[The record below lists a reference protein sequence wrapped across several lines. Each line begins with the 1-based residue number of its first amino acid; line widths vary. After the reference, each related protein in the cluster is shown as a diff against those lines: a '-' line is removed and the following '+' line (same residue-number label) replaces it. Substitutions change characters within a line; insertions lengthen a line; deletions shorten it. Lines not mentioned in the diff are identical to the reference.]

1 MRALAAFS
9 VRFRY
14 PIIAAWIAAVVAC
27 LFAFPSLASQ
37 VDPDNSQFLSSSTP
51 SKKAA
56 QLGSPFQPAS
66 GSTAQLVAVRS
77 GGKLN
82 ASDQQAISSVEAS
95 IRKLP
100 QVTFV
105 RDQGTSRDGQA
116 SKTLVAATAPPSGS
130 EAEDV
135 VDAIRATFKRSLPP
149 GLALYLTG
157 QVASNV
163 DTADHNKDADNRT
176 RIFTNIVVLIM
187 LFLVFRS
194 LLAPVVTLLPAIAVL
209 FLGSHVIGEA
219 ADRGAFQIS
228 TVTQTLFTVLVI
240 GAGTDYGLFLILRTR
255 EELEHGR
262 DKPDAV
268 RHAVTRV
275 GESLA
280 SSGGT
285 VIVALL
291 SLLLASFGLYY
302 GMGPALAIAIAVM
315 LLAALTLTPALLAI
329 FGSVL
334 FWPRKVVPGE
344 EEGGAWGRVAEHV
357 IRRPVIA
364 LVVGTLFFGA
374 LAACASGYSSSGFG
388 GTTTGPSGSQSAK
401 GSAALAAHFPSASV
415 NPTSVLF
422 TFKTSVWND
431 LSIVQRAEQEL
442 TSQPVFKSVT
452 GALDP
457 NGTPIAPSQLAA
469 LHAQLGPA
477 EKLPPSPPTK
487 QISPQA
493 YQAYRATSQFI
504 SEDGRT
510 VQFYTSL
517 SAGPPTSS
525 AALDAIPAVRKDVAE
540 VASRVGATDNGVV
553 GLPATSYDV
562 NRASNH
568 DLKRIVPVVLALI
581 AVLLALV
588 LRSLV
593 VPIYLIASVAL
604 SYFAALGLAVLI
616 FVWIGSSS
624 GLNFVLPFL
633 MFIFLMAL
641 GEDYNILVMS
651 RIREEAHKHPLHRA
665 IARAIHV
672 TGTTVTSAGLV
683 LAATFA
689 VAAVTGATTQ
699 VRQLALAI
707 ALGVLLDTFLVRTLL
722 VPSIVQIIGR
732 WNWWPS
738 KLYRKQPSAE
748 GEARARA
755 SAS

>member
-1 MRALAAFS
+1 MSALAAFS

-14 PIIAAWIAAVVAC
+14 PIILAWIVGIVLC
-27 LFAFPSLASQ
+27 MLFFPSLASQ

-56 QLGSPFQPAS
+56 QLASPFQPAS

-77 GGKLN
+77 GGKLD
-82 ASDQQAISSVEAS
+82 AADQQALTSIEDS

-100 QVTFV
+100 HVSFV
-105 RDQGTSRDGQA
+105 RDQGTSSDGQA
-116 SKTLVAATAPPSGS
+116 TKALIATDTPPSGD
-130 EAEDV
+130 EAKDV
-135 VDAIRATFKRSLPP
+135 VDSIRATFKQNLPP

-163 DTADHNKDADNRT
+163 DTTEHNKDADNRT
-176 RIFTNIVVLIM
+176 RLFTNLIVLIM
-187 LFLVFRS
+187 LILVFRS
-194 LLAPVVTLLPAIAVL
+194 VLAPIVTLLPAIAVL

-219 ADRGAFQIS
+219 ADHGAFQIS

-262 DKPDAV
+262 DTPDAV
-268 RHAVTRV
+268 RHSVTRV

-315 LLAALTLTPALLAI
+315 LLAALTLTPALLTI
-329 FGSVL
+329 FGPKL
-334 FWPRKVVPGE
+334 FWPRKIVPGE
-344 EEGGAWGRVAEHV
+344 EEGGLWGRVAEHV
-357 IRRPVIA
+357 IRRPVVA
-364 LVVGTLFFGA
+364 LVAGTLFFGA

-401 GSAALAAHFPSASV
+401 GTAAIAAHFP
-415 NPTSVLF
+415 PTSVDPTSVILRF
-422 TFKTSVWND
+422 DNSVWND
-431 LSIVQRAEQEL
+431 LSIVQKAQQEL
-442 TSQPVFKSVT
+442 AAQPVFSSVT
-452 GALDP
+452 GALNP
-457 NGTPIAPSQLAA
+457 QGTAIEPSQLAA
-469 LHAQLGPA
+469 LHQQLGPA
-477 EKLPPSPPTK
+477 ADLPPTPPPGV
-487 QISPQA
+487 SAEA

-504 SEDGRT
+504 SEDGLT
-510 VQFYTSL
+510 VQFYTQQ
-517 SAGPPTSS
+517 SAGGANSS
-525 AALDAIPAVRKDVAE
+525 AALDAIPEVRANVAAVATK
-540 VASRVGATDNGVV
+540 VGATANGVL

-562 NRASNH
+562 NKASNH
-568 DLKRIVPVVLALI
+568 DLVRIVPVVLALI
-581 AVLLALV
+581 AILLALV

-593 VPIYLIASVAL
+593 VPIYLILSVAL

-616 FVWIGSSS
+616 FVWIGSSD

-651 RIREEAHKHPLHRA
+651 RIREEAHAHPLHRA
-665 IARAIHV
+665 ISRAIHI
-672 TGTTVTSAGLV
+672 TGTTVTSAGVV

-689 VAAVTGATTQ
+689 VAAITGATSQ

-722 VPSIVQIIGR
+722 VPSMVQIIGR

-738 KLYRKQPSAE
+738 KLYRQEPV
-748 GEARARA
+748 EAKEP
-755 SAS
+755 